1 MCKSAKQSKHTV
13 NSEIENH
20 SNCPL
25 HKYCLTQKK
34 GYESCQDM
42 MNRYNAGLLIPPEL
56 ALN

>member
-1 MCKSAKQSKHTV
+1 MCKSARQPKHTI

-34 GYESCQDM
+34 EYESCQDM
-42 MNRYNAGLLIPPEL
+42 INRYNAGLLIPPKL
-56 ALN
+56 A